1 MSKLSNRILLY
12 APATAVLTLV
22 ALFFTISYLN
32 SIAPA
37 GIIIH
42 HSAVAPP
49 FDGTPVDAPTI
60 DRIHKR
66 RGYEIFYWGKF
77 YNIGYHYVILPD
89 GTVQKGRPEL
99 LQGSHTEGYNSYI
112 GICLVGNF
120 SSADNAAGSRGLSTP
135 TEAQINALIELCR
148 SLQQRYNFPPER
160 ILRHS
165 DVSPKSECPGDRFP
179 FEEFRA
185 RLKTS
190 ENR

>member
-1 MSKLSNRILLY
+1 MSNRILLY
-12 APATAVLTLV
+12 ALPIAVLTLIT
-22 ALFFTISYLN
+22 LFFGISYLN
-32 SIAPA
+32 SITPA

-49 FDGTPVDAPTI
+49 LDGSPVDAATI

-77 YNIGYHYVILPD
+77 YHIGYHYVILPD
-89 GTVQKGRPEL
+89 GTVQQGRPEL

-120 SSADNAAGSRGLSTP
+120 SSGDNANGKRGLPAP
-135 TEAQINALIELCR
+135 TELQLNALMELTNR
-148 SLQQRYNFPPER
+148 LQKKYGFSSGQ

-165 DVSPKSECPGDRFP
+165 DVNPSSECPGDRFP
-179 FEEFRA
+179 FDEFRA
-185 RLKTS
+185 RLEASKTQ
-190 ENR
+190 